1 MDGPPKSMN
10 DTTTDATSIIAPLW
24 KRKWLILAVGI
35 VVAAGTY
42 LYYKHQT
49 ATYTATT
56 QLYLGS
62 NGEQQAG
69 SNSGAKSLAGR
80 ALTNEVGVINSPII
94 GEVVRK
100 RMRAEGDIAAVR
112 GKAKATASATS
123 SFITITTQA
132 RTARAAVSLANAYA
146 QAFIRR
152 NRANYTRGLRTQIE
166 NDTEQ
171 LRRIELPPP
180 TTKGKASKGLS
191 ASSTIAAANLATKI
205 NALESQLA
213 SYSGVQQVGKA
224 QALPVLTSPKKNAI
238 FGFVLGI
245 VLASIAAYMLSRF
258 DRRLRSLGEIEAI
271 FQTQILAALPAVKNP
286 VVRPDGHRA
295 PAKAL
300 LEPLRR
306 LHTTLELGDMLQR
319 RPDNGPRMILFLS
332 AEAGD
337 GKSALVANLAR
348 VQSEA
353 GAKVVVVEA
362 DFRRPTQARLLDANG
377 QYGLADVL
385 AGKVGVEEAM
395 QSVSSPAHLGIG
407 AGTQEAVG
415 GVSTVVESGGMGSV
429 SVLVGGGAVANPP
442 ALLAGSAMST
452 LLRSVADEYDYVLID
467 APPPLEVSDAMPLL
481 SVVDGIVMVARIGHT
496 RDLAAKRLAQL
507 LGRTASAPLI
517 GAVVNCVPRKD
528 IERYGFSWAPAASGA
543 RRKLIGR

>member
-1 MDGPPKSMN
+1 MN

-24 KRKWLILAVGI
+24 KRKWLILAVAI
-35 VVAAGTY
+35 VVAVGTY
-42 LYYKHQT
+42 EYYKGQT
-49 ATYTATT
+49 ATYSATT
-56 QLYLGS
+56 QLYLGG
-62 NGEQQAG
+62 NGEPQSG
-69 SNSGAKSLAGR
+69 NSGAKSVAGR
-80 ALTNEVGVINSPII
+80 ALTNDVGIINSPII

-100 RMRAEGDIAAVR
+100 RMRAEGDAAAVR

-123 SFITITTQA
+123 AFITITAQA

-146 QAFIRR
+146 AVFIRR
-152 NRANYTRGLRTQIE
+152 DRANYTRGLRTQIE
-166 NDTEQ
+166 NATVQ
-171 LRRIELPPP
+171 LHRIELPPP
-180 TTKGKASKGLS
+180 PTKGKASKGLS

-224 QALPVLTSPKKNAI
+224 QAVPVLASPKKNAI
-238 FGFVLGI
+238 FGFVLGL

-286 VVRPDGHRA
+286 VVRPDGRRA

-306 LHTTLELGDMLQR
+306 LHTTLELGDMLER
-319 RPDNGPRMILFLS
+319 RPDNGPRTILFLS

-337 GKSALVANLAR
+337 GKSALIANLAR

-362 DFRRPTQARLLDANG
+362 DFRRPTQARLLDAGG

-385 AGKVGVEEAM
+385 AGKVPLDEAL
-395 QSVSSPAHLGIG
+395 QSVGSPAHLGVG
-407 AGTQEAVG
+407 AGAQDAVG
-415 GVSTVVESGGMGSV
+415 GVST
-429 SVLVGGGAVANPP
+429 
-442 ALLAGSAMST
+442 
-452 LLRSVADEYDYVLID
+452 
-467 APPPLEVSDAMPLL
+467 
-481 SVVDGIVMVARIGHT
+481 
-496 RDLAAKRLAQL
+496 
-507 LGRTASAPLI
+507 
-517 GAVVNCVPRKD
+517 
-528 IERYGFSWAPAASGA
+528 
-543 RRKLIGR
+543 